1 MEQLTLRHTRRVYA
15 KVDLEAIASNMK
27 AMKALLPEQTG
38 MLGVVK
44 ADAYGHGAVPVARA
58 IEPYV
63 SGFAA
68 ATAEEAVQLRKA
80 GLKGLILVLGV
91 PFPEDFE
98 DLIRWEIR
106 PAVFEWEQAEALS
119 RLALLCHR
127 VLPIHLAVDT
137 GMSRI
142 GMKPGEEALELVKR
156 VSCLKG
162 IRIEGIFTHFSRAD
176 EKDLSCT
183 EEQLNAFEAFDR
195 QLREQGIRIPL
206 RHCSNSAAIVGGLS
220 SNQLELCRAGI
231 ALYGLYPS
239 GEVRKDLAALT
250 PALELISCVSCL
262 RDIGPGT
269 AVSYGGTFVA
279 DRPMR
284 IATIPVGYGDGYP
297 RSLSGKGAVLI
308 HGQRAPILGRICMDQ
323 FMVDVSHIPDVRNFD
338 EAVLLGFQGGE
349 HISAEEI
356 AEASGGFHY
365 EILCGLSKRIPRV
378 YIREG
383 KAVEIRDYFDE
394 N

>member
-15 KVDLEAIASNMK
+15 KVDLDAIASNMK

-106 PAVFEWEQAEALS
+106 PAVFEWEQAKELS
-119 RLALLCHR
+119 RLALLCHK
-127 VLPIHLAVDT
+127 VLHIHLAVDT

-156 VSCLKG
+156 VSCLEG

-176 EKDLSCT
+176 ETDLSCT
-183 EEQLNAFEAFDR
+183 EEQLKAFEAFDR

-220 SNQLELCRAGI
+220 SNQMELCRAGI

-356 AEASGGFHY
+356 AEVSGGFHY
-365 EILCGLSKRIPRV
+365 EILCGLNKRIPRV

>member
-1 MEQLTLRHTRRVYA
+1 MVQLTLRHTRRVYA
-15 KVDLEAIASNMK
+15 KVDLDAIASNMK

-106 PAVFEWEQAEALS
+106 PAVFEWEQAKELS
-119 RLALLCHR
+119 RLALLCHK

-156 VSCLKG
+156 VSCLEG

>member
-1 MEQLTLRHTRRVYA
+1 MEKLTLRHTRRVYA
-15 KVDLEAIASNMK
+15 KVDLDAIVSNMK

-156 VSCLKG
+156 VSCLEG

-183 EEQLNAFEAFDR
+183 EEQLKAFEAFDR

-365 EILCGLSKRIPRV
+365 EILCGLNKRIPRV

>member
-15 KVDLEAIASNMK
+15 KVDLDAIASNMK

-106 PAVFEWEQAEALS
+106 PAVFEWEQAKELS
-119 RLALLCHR
+119 RLALLCHK

-156 VSCLKG
+156 VSCLEG

-176 EKDLSCT
+176 ETDLSCT
-183 EEQLNAFEAFDR
+183 EEQLKAFEAFDR

-231 ALYGLYPS
+231 AIYGLYPS

-262 RDIGPGT
+262 RDIEPGT

-297 RSLSGKGAVLI
+297 RSLPGKAAVLI

-338 EAVLLGFQGGE
+338 EAVLLGFQDGE

-356 AEASGGFHY
+356 AEVSGGFHY
-365 EILCGLSKRIPRV
+365 EILCGLNKRIPRV

>member
-15 KVDLEAIASNMK
+15 KVDLDAIASNMK

-119 RLALLCHR
+119 RLALLCHK
-127 VLPIHLAVDT
+127 VLHIHLAVDT

-183 EEQLNAFEAFDR
+183 EEQLKAFEAFDR
-195 QLREQGIRIPL
+195 QLREQGIPIPL

-231 ALYGLYPS
+231 AIYGLYPS

-365 EILCGLSKRIPRV
+365 EILCGLNKRIPRV

>member
-15 KVDLEAIASNMK
+15 KVDLDAIASNMK

-106 PAVFEWEQAEALS
+106 PAVFEWEQAKELS
-119 RLALLCHR
+119 RLALLCHK

-156 VSCLKG
+156 VSCLEG

-231 ALYGLYPS
+231 AIYGLYPS

-262 RDIGPGT
+262 RDIEPGT

-338 EAVLLGFQGGE
+338 EAVLLGFQDGE

-356 AEASGGFHY
+356 AEVSGGFHY
-365 EILCGLSKRIPRV
+365 EILCGLNKRIPRV

>member
-15 KVDLEAIASNMK
+15 KVDLDAIASNMK

-106 PAVFEWEQAEALS
+106 PAVFEWEQAKELS
-119 RLALLCHR
+119 RLALLCHK

-156 VSCLKG
+156 VSCLEG

-183 EEQLNAFEAFDR
+183 EEQLKAFEAFDR

-365 EILCGLSKRIPRV
+365 EILCGLNKRIPRV

>member
-15 KVDLEAIASNMK
+15 KVDLDAIASNMK

-106 PAVFEWEQAEALS
+106 PAVFEWEQAKELS
-119 RLALLCHR
+119 RLALLCHK

-156 VSCLKG
+156 VSCLEG

-176 EKDLSCT
+176 ETDLSCT
-183 EEQLNAFEAFDR
+183 EEQLKAFEDFDR
-195 QLREQGIRIPL
+195 QLREQGILIPR

-356 AEASGGFHY
+356 AEASGGLHY
-365 EILCGLSKRIPRV
+365 EILCGLNKRIPRV

>member
-15 KVDLEAIASNMK
+15 KVDLDAIASNMK

-119 RLALLCHR
+119 RLALLCHK

-183 EEQLNAFEAFDR
+183 EEQLKAFEAFDR

-356 AEASGGFHY
+356 AEVSGGFHY
-365 EILCGLSKRIPRV
+365 EILCGLNKRIPRV

>member
-15 KVDLEAIASNMK
+15 KVDLDAIASNMK

-106 PAVFEWEQAEALS
+106 PAVFEWEQAKELS
-119 RLALLCHR
+119 RLALLCHK

-156 VSCLKG
+156 VSCLEG

-176 EKDLSCT
+176 ETDLSCT
-183 EEQLNAFEAFDR
+183 EEQLKAFEAFDR

-231 ALYGLYPS
+231 AIYGLYPS

-262 RDIGPGT
+262 RDIEPGT

-338 EAVLLGFQGGE
+338 EAVLLGFQDGE

-356 AEASGGFHY
+356 AEVSGGFHY
-365 EILCGLSKRIPRV
+365 EILCGLNKRIPRV

>member
-15 KVDLEAIASNMK
+15 KVDLDAIASNMK

-91 PFPEDFE
+91 TFPEDFE

-119 RLALLCHR
+119 RLALLCHK
-127 VLPIHLAVDT
+127 VLHIHLAVDT

-156 VSCLKG
+156 VSCLEG

-176 EKDLSCT
+176 ETDLSCT
-183 EEQLNAFEAFDR
+183 EGQLKAFEDFDR
-195 QLREQGIRIPL
+195 QLREQGIPIPL

-365 EILCGLSKRIPRV
+365 EILCGLNKRIPRV

>member
-15 KVDLEAIASNMK
+15 KVDLDAIASNMK

-106 PAVFEWEQAEALS
+106 PAVFEWEQAKELS
-119 RLALLCHR
+119 RLALLCHK

-156 VSCLKG
+156 VSCLEG

-176 EKDLSCT
+176 ETDLSCT
-183 EEQLNAFEAFDR
+183 EEQLKAFEDFDR

-365 EILCGLSKRIPRV
+365 EILCGLNKRIPRV

>member
-15 KVDLEAIASNMK
+15 KVDLDAIASNMK
-27 AMKALLPEQTG
+27 AMKALLPERTG

-106 PAVFEWEQAEALS
+106 PAVFEWEQAKELS
-119 RLALLCHR
+119 RLALLCHK

-156 VSCLKG
+156 VSCLEG

-176 EKDLSCT
+176 ETDLSCT
-183 EEQLNAFEAFDR
+183 EEQLKAFEDFDR

-356 AEASGGFHY
+356 AEVSGGFHY
-365 EILCGLSKRIPRV
+365 EILCGLNKRIPRV

>member
-15 KVDLEAIASNMK
+15 KVDLDAIASNMK

-106 PAVFEWEQAEALS
+106 PAVFEWEQAKELS
-119 RLALLCHR
+119 RLALLCHK

-156 VSCLKG
+156 VSCLEG

-365 EILCGLSKRIPRV
+365 EILCGLNKRIPRV

>member
-15 KVDLEAIASNMK
+15 KVDLDAIASNMK

-106 PAVFEWEQAEALS
+106 PAVFEWEQAKELS
-119 RLALLCHR
+119 RLALLCHK

-156 VSCLKG
+156 VSCLEG

-176 EKDLSCT
+176 ETDLSCT
-183 EEQLNAFEAFDR
+183 EEQLKAFEDFDR
-195 QLREQGIRIPL
+195 QLREQGIPIPL

-365 EILCGLSKRIPRV
+365 EILCGLNKRIPRV

>member
-15 KVDLEAIASNMK
+15 KVDLDAIASNMK

-106 PAVFEWEQAEALS
+106 PAVFEWEQAKELS
-119 RLALLCHR
+119 RLALLCHK

-156 VSCLKG
+156 VSCLEG

-176 EKDLSCT
+176 ETDLSCT
-183 EEQLNAFEAFDR
+183 EEQLKAFEDFDR
-195 QLREQGIRIPL
+195 QLREQGIPIPL

-338 EAVLLGFQGGE
+338 EAVLLGFQDGE

-356 AEASGGFHY
+356 AEVSGGFHY
-365 EILCGLSKRIPRV
+365 EILCGLNKRIPRV

>member
-15 KVDLEAIASNMK
+15 KVDLDAIASNMK

-119 RLALLCHR
+119 RLALLCHK
-127 VLPIHLAVDT
+127 VLHIHLAVDT

-195 QLREQGIRIPL
+195 QQREQGIRIPL

-365 EILCGLSKRIPRV
+365 EILCGLNKRIPRV

>member
-15 KVDLEAIASNMK
+15 KVDLDAIASNMK

-91 PFPEDFE
+91 TFPEDFE

-119 RLALLCHR
+119 RLALLCHK
-127 VLPIHLAVDT
+127 VLHIHLAVDT

-365 EILCGLSKRIPRV
+365 EILCGLNKRIPRV

>member
-15 KVDLEAIASNMK
+15 KVDLDAIASNMK

-156 VSCLKG
+156 VSCLEG

-176 EKDLSCT
+176 ETDLSCT
-183 EEQLNAFEAFDR
+183 EGQLKAFEDFDR
-195 QLREQGIRIPL
+195 QLREQGIPIPL

-365 EILCGLSKRIPRV
+365 EILCGLNKRIPRV

>member
-15 KVDLEAIASNMK
+15 KVDLDAIASNMK

-183 EEQLNAFEAFDR
+183 EEQLKAFEAFDR

-365 EILCGLSKRIPRV
+365 EILCGLNKRIPRV

>member
-15 KVDLEAIASNMK
+15 KVDLDAIASNMK

-119 RLALLCHR
+119 RLALLCHK
-127 VLPIHLAVDT
+127 VLHIHLAVDT

-356 AEASGGFHY
+356 AEVSGGFHY
-365 EILCGLSKRIPRV
+365 EILCGLNKRIPRV

>member
-15 KVDLEAIASNMK
+15 KVDLDAIASNMK

-91 PFPEDFE
+91 TFPEDFE

-119 RLALLCHR
+119 RLALLCHK

-156 VSCLKG
+156 VSCLEG

-176 EKDLSCT
+176 ETDLSCT
-183 EEQLNAFEAFDR
+183 EGQLKAFEDFDR

-338 EAVLLGFQGGE
+338 EAVLLGFQDGE

-356 AEASGGFHY
+356 AEVSGGFHY
-365 EILCGLSKRIPRV
+365 EILCGLNKRIPRV